1 MEGDSRVLD
10 GHELGKKRKI
20 FDEAGM
26 LANLQG
32 VLAGDVNEFLYPAV
46 EIVNLA
52 CQVVYLGLGIH
63 SHECS

>member
-1 MEGDSRVLD
+1 MEGDSWVLE
-10 GHELGKKRKI
+10 GRELGEKRKI

-26 LANLQG
+26 LANL
-32 VLAGDVNEFLYPAV
+32 AGDVNEFLHPAV

-52 CQVVYLGLGIH
+52 CQVVYLCLGIH